1 MVPLRIPAASFGSI
15 QMSKVSAIIYILI
28 VGWLLLVTTAHA
40 RDSLEEA
47 ANMAEVFV
55 YGRESKNEALLR
67 EISDPEQYEAME
79 KIRAEQN
86 TKLNENVRVD
96 DVEITTVDGDR
107 VTAKATYSQIHNKG
121 KQQAQVHLRRVD
133 GKWQVTPLPDSSE
146 SE

>member
-1 MVPLRIPAASFGSI
+1 
-15 QMSKVSAIIYILI
+15 MSKQRVRLFVRGKVQGVFFRQALKVMAIKNNLT
-28 VGWLLLVTTAHA
+28 GWV
-40 RDSLEEA
+40 RNLED
-47 ANMAEVFV
+47 
-55 YGRESKNEALLR
+55 GRVEALLDGD
-67 EISDPEQYEAME
+67 IDSV
-79 KIRAEQN
+79 N
-86 TKLNENVRVD
+86 TVVEWAHGGPANSRVD